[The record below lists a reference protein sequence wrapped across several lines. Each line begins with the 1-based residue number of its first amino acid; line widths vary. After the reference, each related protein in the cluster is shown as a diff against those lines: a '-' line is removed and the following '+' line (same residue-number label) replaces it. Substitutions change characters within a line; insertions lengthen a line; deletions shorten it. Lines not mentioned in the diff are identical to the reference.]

1 MPIIIECYII
11 KSGLQFPVKETSQV
25 GELEGRRPSPS
36 AQGCRG
42 WGGNGGLLVAQ
53 GKVGGGR
60 ASSSKVCFL
69 PQDRNFALCPPPQVM
84 WCPILEP
91 IRRLLCQGRNST
103 KYHLQCNLWWPVCS
117 QPPGNREVGFGSRI
131 LALPRET

>member
-1 MPIIIECYII
+1 MEFFQVHTKVERILITDMPIIIECYII

-42 WGGNGGLLVAQ
+42 WGENGGLFVAQ
-53 GKVGGGR
+53 GKAGGGQAR
-60 ASSSKVCFL
+60 SSKVCFL

-84 WCPILEP
+84 
-91 IRRLLCQGRNST
+91 
-103 KYHLQCNLWWPVCS
+103 
-117 QPPGNREVGFGSRI
+117 
-131 LALPRET
+131 